1 MAAFDYIAL
10 DAKGKEEKGV
20 VEGDTARHVR
30 QILRDK
36 GLTTLEISES
46 NKSASKKR
54 SGGKKGESKK
64 NGLNTPQFLQRGI
77 SSTELALL
85 TRQLATLIQAALP
98 LDETLSAVANQTEKQ
113 RIKSML
119 FAIRSRVLEGHS
131 LAVGLGDYP
140 KVFPELYRATVDA
153 GEQSGHLDTV
163 LERLADYTESRQEIQ
178 GKVRQALIYP
188 AFLSMFAIAIVVF
201 MMTSIVPQ
209 VVSVFEDTGQELPG
223 LTLSLIAISDFV
235 VDYGFYILVLVI
247 AAFVGFQIML
257 TRPAFVMKYHSF
269 LFHLPI
275 IQRLV
280 RGLNA
285 ALFTRTFSILTGS
298 GVTVLEAMS
307 ISAKVVANL
316 PMRQA
321 VLEATNRVR
330 EGTGIKNALEKSK
343 LFPSMTLQLIASG
356 EASGKL
362 EEMLERASVQLER
375 EQVTLIA
382 YIVGILEP
390 VIILTMGIMVLL
402 IVLGILLPIFDLNSL
417 VK

>member
-10 DAKGKEEKGV
+10 DAKGKEKKGV
-20 VEGDTARHVR
+20 AEGDTARQVR
-30 QILRDK
+30 QVLRDQ
-36 GLTTLEISES
+36 GLTTLEITES
-46 NKSASKKR
+46 NKSTNKKQNK
-54 SGGKKGESKK
+54 SEHK
-64 NGLNTPQFLQRGI
+64 NAGSHTPQFLQRGI

-131 LAVGLGDYP
+131 LAVGLADYP

-235 VDYGFYILVLVI
+235 VDYGFYMLVLVI
-247 AAFVGFQIML
+247 VAFIGFQMLL

-298 GVTVLEAMS
+298 GVTVLEAMK

-316 PMRQA
+316 PMRAA

-343 LFPSMTLQLIASG
+343 LFPPMTLQLIASG

>member
-1 MAAFDYIAL
+1 
-10 DAKGKEEKGV
+10 
-20 VEGDTARHVR
+20 
-30 QILRDK
+30 
-36 GLTTLEISES
+36 
-46 NKSASKKR
+46 
-54 SGGKKGESKK
+54 
-64 NGLNTPQFLQRGI
+64 
-77 SSTELALL
+77 
-85 TRQLATLIQAALP
+85 
-98 LDETLSAVANQTEKQ
+98 
-113 RIKSML
+113 ML
-119 FAIRSRVLEGHS
+119 YAIRSRVLEGHT
-131 LAVGLGDYP
+131 LAVGLSDYP

-188 AFLSMFAIAIVVF
+188 AFLSLFAIAIVVF

-223 LTLSLIAISDFV
+223 LTLTLIAMSDFV
-235 VDYGFYILVLVI
+235 VDYGLFMLLVVV
-247 AAFVGFQIML
+247 AAFVAFQAAL
-257 TRPAFVMKYHSF
+257 TRPAFVMKYHMF
-269 LFHLPI
+269 LFQLPI

-285 ALFTRTFSILTGS
+285 ALFTRTFSILSGS
-298 GVTVLEAMS
+298 GVTVLEAMK

-316 PMRQA
+316 PMRDAILQA
-321 VLEATNRVR
+321 TDRVR
-330 EGTGIKNALEKSK
+330 EGTGIKNALEHSK
-343 LFPSMTLQLIASG
+343 LFPPMTLQLIASG
-356 EASGKL
+356 ENSGKL

-390 VIILTMGIMVLL
+390 VIILTMGLMVLM

>member
-1 MAAFDYIAL
+1 VAAFDYIVL
-10 DAKGKEEKGV
+10 DDNGKERKGV
-20 VEGDTARHVR
+20 IEGDTSRQVR

-36 GLTTLEISES
+36 GLTPLEITES
-46 NKSASKKR
+46 RKKARGKASSTQAHSLRSLQIFQRSISA
-54 SGGKKGESKK
+54 
-64 NGLNTPQFLQRGI
+64 
-77 SSTELALL
+77 TELALL

-98 LDETLSAVANQTEKQ
+98 LDETLAAVANQAEKP

-119 FAIRSRVLEGHS
+119 YAIRSRVLEGHS
-131 LAVGLGDYP
+131 MAAGLADYP

-188 AFLSMFAIAIVVF
+188 VFLSFFAIAIVVF

-209 VVSVFEDTGQELPG
+209 VVAVFEDTGQTLPG
-223 LTLSLIAISDFV
+223 LTLTLIALSDFV
-235 VDYGFYILVLVI
+235 VDYGMLIFVLI
-247 AAFVGFQIML
+247 IGLFIGFQVLL
-257 TRPAFVMKYHSF
+257 TRPAFVMKYHLF
-269 LFHLPI
+269 LFRLPL

-298 GVTVLEAMS
+298 GVTVIEAMK

-316 PMRQA
+316 PMREA
-321 VLEATNRVR
+321 ILEATDRVR
-330 EGTGIKNALEKSK
+330 EGTGIKNALDQSK
-343 LFPSMTLQLIASG
+343 LFPPMTLQLIASG
-356 EASGKL
+356 ENSGKL
-362 EEMLERASVQLER
+362 EDMLERASVQLER

-390 VIILTMGIMVLL
+390 VIILTMGILVLL
-402 IVLGILLPIFDLNSL
+402 IVLGILLPIFDLNAL

>member
-10 DAKGKEEKGV
+10 DAKGKEKKGV
-20 VEGDTARHVR
+20 AEGDTARQVR
-30 QILRDK
+30 QVLRDQ
-36 GLTTLEISES
+36 GLTTLEITES
-46 NKSASKKR
+46 NKSTNKKQSK
-54 SGGKKGESKK
+54 SGNRNTGSH
-64 NGLNTPQFLQRGI
+64 TPQFLQRGI

-131 LAVGLGDYP
+131 LAVGLADYP

-223 LTLSLIAISDFV
+223 LTLTLIAISDFV
-235 VDYGFYILVLVI
+235 VDYGIYILVIVI
-247 AAFVGFQIML
+247 AAFIGFQVLL

-298 GVTVLEAMS
+298 GVTVLEAMK

-316 PMRQA
+316 PMRAA

-343 LFPSMTLQLIASG
+343 LFPPMTLQLIASG

>member
-10 DAKGKEEKGV
+10 DAKGKEIKGII
-20 VEGDTARHVR
+20 EGDSAKQIR

-36 GLTTLEISES
+36 GLIPFEIIES
-46 NKSASKKR
+46 IKKAQGKQGGVNKSSLSSSSLFHR
-54 SGGKKGESKK
+54 
-64 NGLNTPQFLQRGI
+64 RI
-77 SSTELALL
+77 SATELALL

-98 LDETLSAVANQTEKQ
+98 LDETLSAVANQASKP

-119 FAIRSRVLEGHS
+119 YAIRSRVLEGHS
-131 LAVGLGDYP
+131 LAVGLTDYP

-153 GEQSGHLDTV
+153 GEQSGHLDAV

-178 GKVRQALIYP
+178 SKVRQALIYP
-188 AFLSMFAIAIVVF
+188 AFLSLFAVAIVIF

-209 VVSVFEDTGQELPG
+209 VVSVFEDTGQELPS
-223 LTLSLIAISDFV
+223 LTISLIAMSDFV
-235 VDYGFYILVLVI
+235 VDYGFYMLLLVV
-247 AAFVGFQIML
+247 AAFVGFQVLL
-257 TRPAFVMKYHSF
+257 TKPAFVMKYHLF
-269 LFHLPI
+269 LFRLPI

-298 GVTVLEAMS
+298 GVTVLEAMK

-316 PMRQA
+316 PMR
-321 VLEATNRVR
+321 EAILLATDRVR
-330 EGTGIKNALEKSK
+330 EGTGIKNALDHSK
-343 LFPSMTLQLIASG
+343 LFPPMTLQLIASG
-356 EASGKL
+356 ENSGKL

-375 EQVTLIA
+375 EQVTMIA

-390 VIILTMGIMVLL
+390 VIILTMGLMVLL

>member
-10 DAKGKEEKGV
+10 DAKGKEHKGV
-20 VEGDTARHVR
+20 VEGDTSRLVR
-30 QILRDK
+30 QLLRDK
-36 GLTTLEISES
+36 GLMTLEITES
-46 NKSASKKR
+46 HQKAQTKTSR
-54 SGGKKGESKK
+54 SVAAPR
-64 NGLNTPQFLQRGI
+64 LLQRSI
-77 SSTELALL
+77 STTELALF
-85 TRQLATLIQAALP
+85 TRQMATLIQAALP
-98 LDETLSAVANQTEKQ
+98 LDETLAAVANQTEKQ

-131 LAVGLGDYP
+131 LAVGLADYP
-140 KVFPELYRATVDA
+140 KIFPELYRATVDA

-188 AFLSMFAIAIVVF
+188 AFLSLFAVAIVIF

-223 LTLSLIAISDFV
+223 LTLTLIAMSDFV
-235 VDYGFYILVLVI
+235 VDYGMFILLVVVAMVI
-247 AAFVGFQIML
+247 GFQVLL
-257 TRPAFVMKYHSF
+257 TRPAFVMKYHMF

-275 IQRLV
+275 VQRLV

-285 ALFTRTFSILTGS
+285 AMFTRTFSILTGS
-298 GVTVLEAMS
+298 GVTVIEAMK

-316 PMRQA
+316 PMRKAILQA
-321 VLEATNRVR
+321 TDRVR
-330 EGTGIKNALEKSK
+330 EGSGIKNALDHSK
-343 LFPSMTLQLIASG
+343 LFPPMTLQLIASG
-356 EASGKL
+356 ENSGKL

>member
-10 DAKGKEEKGV
+10 DAKGKERKGV
-20 VEGDTARHVR
+20 IEADASRLAR
-30 QILRDK
+30 QQLRDK
-36 GLTTLEISES
+36 GLMPLEISES
-46 NKSASKKR
+46 NKKAQGKNKEGKNSALKKSR
-54 SGGKKGESKK
+54 
-64 NGLNTPQFLQRGI
+64 FFQRGI
-77 SSTELALL
+77 STTELSLI

-98 LDETLSAVANQTEKQ
+98 LDETLAAVANQTEKQ

-119 FAIRSRVLEGHS
+119 YAIRSRVLEGHT
-131 LAVGLGDYP
+131 LATGLADYP

-188 AFLSMFAIAIVVF
+188 AFLSLFAIAIVVF

-223 LTLSLIAISDFV
+223 LTLSLIAMSDFV
-235 VDYGFYILVLVI
+235 VDYGMFLFIILI
-247 AAFVGFQIML
+247 AAFTGFQVLL
-257 TRPAFVMKYHSF
+257 TKPAFVMKYHFF
-269 LFHLPI
+269 LLRLPL

-298 GVTVLEAMS
+298 GVAVLEAMK

-316 PMRQA
+316 PMRA
-321 VLEATNRVR
+321 AILEATDRVR
-330 EGTGIKNALEKSK
+330 EGSGIKKSLETSK
-343 LFPSMTLQLIASG
+343 LFPPMTLQLIASG
-356 EASGKL
+356 ENSGKL
-362 EEMLERASVQLER
+362 EEMLERASTQLER

>member
-1 MAAFDYIAL
+1 MAAFDYVAL
-10 DAKGKEEKGV
+10 DAKGKEVKGV
-20 VEGDTARHVR
+20 IEGDAARQVR
-30 QILRDK
+30 QLLRDK
-36 GLTTLEISES
+36 ALMPLEITES
-46 NKSASKKR
+46 HKKAQSKQ
-54 SGGKKGESKK
+54 SSKD
-64 NGLNTPQFLQRGI
+64 GSVTSLRLFQRGI
-77 SSTELALL
+77 SSTELALI

-98 LDETLSAVANQTEKQ
+98 LDETLSAVANQTDKP

-119 FAIRSRVLEGHS
+119 YAIRSRVLEGHT
-131 LAVGLGDYP
+131 LATGLGDYP

-178 GKVRQALIYP
+178 SKVSQALIYP
-188 AFLSMFAIAIVVF
+188 AFLSFFAIAIVVF

-223 LTLSLIAISDFV
+223 LTISLITMSDFV
-235 VDYGFYILVLVI
+235 VDYGMFMLFIVV
-247 AAFVGFQIML
+247 AAAIGFQVML
-257 TRPAFVMKYHSF
+257 TRPAFVMKYHLF
-269 LFHLPI
+269 LFQLPL

-298 GVTVLEAMS
+298 GVTVIEAMQ

-321 VLEATNRVR
+321 ILTATDRVR
-330 EGTGIKNALEKSK
+330 EGTSIKNALDHSK
-343 LFPSMTLQLIASG
+343 LFPPMTLQLIASG
-356 EASGKL
+356 ENSGKL
-362 EEMLERASVQLER
+362 EEMLERASMQLER

-390 VIILTMGIMVLL
+390 VIILTMGLMVLM

>member
-10 DAKGKEEKGV
+10 DAKGKEHKGV
-20 VEGDTARHVR
+20 VEGDTSRHVR
-30 QILRDK
+30 QMLRDK
-36 GLTTLEISES
+36 GLMTLEITES
-46 NKSASKKR
+46 HQKAQSKR
-54 SGGKKGESKK
+54 SSGTAAPR
-64 NGLNTPQFLQRGI
+64 LFQRGI
-77 SSTELALL
+77 STTELALL

-98 LDETLSAVANQTEKQ
+98 LDETLAAVANQTEKP

-131 LAVGLGDYP
+131 LAVGLADYP

-188 AFLSMFAIAIVVF
+188 AFLSLFAVAIVVF

-223 LTLSLIAISDFV
+223 LTLSLIAMSDFV
-235 VDYGFYILVLVI
+235 VDYGMFMLLVVVAAVI
-247 AAFVGFQIML
+247 GFQVLL
-257 TRPAFVMKYHSF
+257 TRPAFVMKYHMF
-269 LFHLPI
+269 LFRLPI

-285 ALFTRTFSILTGS
+285 AMFTRTFSILTGS
-298 GVTVLEAMS
+298 GVTVIEAMK

-316 PMRQA
+316 PMREAILQA
-321 VLEATNRVR
+321 TERVR
-330 EGTGIKNALEKSK
+330 EGSGIKNALDDSK
-343 LFPSMTLQLIASG
+343 LFPPMTLQLIASG
-356 EASGKL
+356 ENSGKL

-390 VIILTMGIMVLL
+390 VIILSMGIMVLL

>member
-1 MAAFDYIAL
+1 MAAFEYTVL
-10 DAKGKEEKGV
+10 DDKGKERKGV
-20 VEGDTARHVR
+20 IEGDTARQVR
-30 QILRDK
+30 QLLRDK
-36 GLTTLEISES
+36 GLIPLEIAETRK
-46 NKSASKKR
+46 KSRGSDNRVKHVPR
-54 SGGKKGESKK
+54 
-64 NGLNTPQFLQRGI
+64 LLQRGI

-98 LDETLSAVANQTEKQ
+98 LDETLAAVASQSEKP
-113 RIKSML
+113 RIKSMVY
-119 FAIRSRVLEGHS
+119 AIRSRVLEGHS
-131 LAVGLGDYP
+131 LAVGLADYP

-163 LERLADYTESRQEIQ
+163 LDRLADYTESRQEIQ

-188 AFLSMFAIAIVVF
+188 AFLSMFAIAIVIF

-223 LTLSLIAISDFV
+223 LTISLIAISDFV
-235 VDYGFYILVLVI
+235 VDYGMLLFIVLI
-247 AAFVGFQIML
+247 ALFIGFQVLL
-257 TRPAFVMKYHSF
+257 TRPAFLKKYHMF
-269 LFHLPI
+269 LFRLPI
-275 IQRLV
+275 IHRLV

-298 GVTVLEAMS
+298 GVNILEAMK

-321 VLEATNRVR
+321 ILDATDRVR
-330 EGTGIKNALEKSK
+330 EGTGIKNALEHSK
-343 LFPSMTLQLIASG
+343 LFPPMTLQLIASG
-356 EASGKL
+356 ENSGKL

-375 EQVTLIA
+375 EQVTMIA

-390 VIILTMGIMVLL
+390 VIILAMGLMVLL

>member
-1 MAAFDYIAL
+1 MAAFDYIVL
-10 DAKGKEEKGV
+10 DDNGKERKGV
-20 VEGDTARHVR
+20 IEGDTSRQVR

-36 GLTTLEISES
+36 GLTPLEITES
-46 NKSASKKR
+46 RKKARGKASSTQAHSLRSLQIFQRSISA
-54 SGGKKGESKK
+54 
-64 NGLNTPQFLQRGI
+64 
-77 SSTELALL
+77 TELALL

-98 LDETLSAVANQTEKQ
+98 LDETLAAVANQAEKP

-119 FAIRSRVLEGHS
+119 YAIRSRVLEGHS
-131 LAVGLGDYP
+131 MAAGLADYP

-188 AFLSMFAIAIVVF
+188 VFLSFFAIAIVVF

-209 VVSVFEDTGQELPG
+209 VVAVFEDTGQTLPG
-223 LTLSLIAISDFV
+223 LTLTLIALSDFV
-235 VDYGFYILVLVI
+235 VDYGMLIFVLI
-247 AAFVGFQIML
+247 IGLFIGFQVLL
-257 TRPAFVMKYHSF
+257 TRPAFVMKYHLF
-269 LFHLPI
+269 LFRLPL

-298 GVTVLEAMS
+298 GVTVIEAMK

-316 PMRQA
+316 PMREA
-321 VLEATNRVR
+321 ILEATDRVR
-330 EGTGIKNALEKSK
+330 EGTGIKNALDQSK
-343 LFPSMTLQLIASG
+343 LFPPMTLQLIASG
-356 EASGKL
+356 ENSGKL
-362 EEMLERASVQLER
+362 EDMLERASVQLER

-390 VIILTMGIMVLL
+390 VIILTMGILVLL
-402 IVLGILLPIFDLNSL
+402 IVLGILLPIFDLNAL

>member
-10 DAKGKEEKGV
+10 DAKGKESKGV
-20 VEGDTARHVR
+20 VEGDTARQVR
-30 QILRDK
+30 QMLRDK
-36 GLTTLEISES
+36 GLTPLEINQSHKQTQS
-46 NKSASKKR
+46 KQTSGYNKPR
-54 SGGKKGESKK
+54 
-64 NGLNTPQFLQRGI
+64 FLQRSI
-77 SSTELALL
+77 STTELALL

-98 LDETLSAVANQTEKQ
+98 LDATLLAVANQTEKQ

-119 FAIRSRVLEGHS
+119 FSIRSRVLEGHS
-131 LAVGLGDYP
+131 LAVGLADYP
-140 KVFPELYRATVDA
+140 KIFPELYRATVDA

-188 AFLSMFAIAIVVF
+188 AFLSLFAIAIVVF

-223 LTLSLIAISDFV
+223 LTISLIAMSDFV
-235 VDYGFYILVLVI
+235 VDYGLYLLILVI
-247 AAFVGFQIML
+247 AAFIGFQILL
-257 TRPAFVMKYHSF
+257 TRPAFVMKYHLF
-269 LFHLPI
+269 LFQLPL

-298 GVTVLEAMS
+298 GVTVLEAMK

-316 PMRQA
+316 PMREA
-321 VLEATNRVR
+321 ILEATSRVR
-330 EGTGIKNALEKSK
+330 EGTGIKNALDHSK
-343 LFPSMTLQLIASG
+343 LFPPMTLQLIASG
-356 EASGKL
+356 ENSGKL

-402 IVLGILLPIFDLNSL
+402 IVLGILLPIFDLNAL

>member
-10 DAKGKEEKGV
+10 DAKGKEHKGV
-20 VEGDTARHVR
+20 IEGDASRQVR

-36 GLTTLEISES
+36 GLMTLEITES
-46 NKSASKKR
+46 HQKAQSKR
-54 SGGKKGESKK
+54 SSGAAAAPR
-64 NGLNTPQFLQRGI
+64 LFQRSI
-77 SSTELALL
+77 STTELALL

-98 LDETLSAVANQTEKQ
+98 LDETLAAVANQTEKQ

-131 LAVGLGDYP
+131 LAVGLADYP

-188 AFLSMFAIAIVVF
+188 AFLSLFAVAIVVF

-209 VVSVFEDTGQELPG
+209 VVSVFEDTGQALPG
-223 LTLSLIAISDFV
+223 LTLTLIAMSDFV
-235 VDYGFYILVLVI
+235 VAYGMFMLLFVVAVVI
-247 AAFVGFQIML
+247 GFQVLL
-257 TRPAFVMKYHSF
+257 TRPAFVMKYHMF
-269 LFHLPI
+269 LFRLPI
-275 IQRLV
+275 VQRLV

-285 ALFTRTFSILTGS
+285 AMFTRTFSILTGS
-298 GVTVLEAMS
+298 GVTVIEAMK

-316 PMRQA
+316 PMREAILQA
-321 VLEATNRVR
+321 TDRVR
-330 EGTGIKNALEKSK
+330 EGSGIKNALDNSK
-343 LFPSMTLQLIASG
+343 LFPPMTLQLIASG
-356 EASGKL
+356 ENSGKL

-390 VIILTMGIMVLL
+390 VIILSMGIMVLL

>member
-10 DAKGKEEKGV
+10 DAKGKEKKGV
-20 VEGDTARHVR
+20 AEGDTARQVR
-30 QILRDK
+30 QILRDQ
-36 GLTTLEISES
+36 GLTTLEITES
-46 NKSASKKR
+46 NKSANKKR
-54 SGGKKGESKK
+54 NKDQNK
-64 NGLNTPQFLQRGI
+64 NTGSHTPQFLQRGI

-131 LAVGLGDYP
+131 LAVGLADYP

-223 LTLSLIAISDFV
+223 LTLTLIAMSDFV
-235 VDYGFYILVLVI
+235 VDYGIYILIIVI
-247 AAFVGFQIML
+247 AAFIGFQVLL

-298 GVTVLEAMS
+298 GVTVLEAMK

-316 PMRQA
+316 PMRAA

-343 LFPSMTLQLIASG
+343 LFPPMTLQLIASG